1 MRPDE
6 FTIPCRQIR
15 QPATINLFKAMVL
28 LERHE
33 PGQPQATTI
42 QDALAQAGLA
52 DTLDIRTWRGWFG
65 DFPRRARRDSVAAM
79 DRYLDVMRDPA
90 RRAFPNASPTCRFF
104 RDLLE
109 GGLATDLLE
118 PTAAKQPDLA
128 LATRAQAYAPR
139 SALHLHLDAIEAAAM
154 SDGNDTVS
162 WEQLKALAATRI
174 LELLFARWSPRHG
187 TAFKWS
193 APAMELTMRGASH
206 AKPDDLRPSAQ
217 DADVRERFRY
227 RPHHPNWSLA
237 GIESDIAPTHVQR
250 LLLAISADT
259 HFLVDDRFKDWSL
272 DLVSAGIA
280 SHALAW
286 SDRFHTFG
294 VQFTTEMILWR
305 AIEGL
310 YFGNEPEDVVGH
322 ALADA
327 LDLIEANR
335 PVESIDT
342 LWRSREWYHQFLTS
356 LGINPTDVRELV
368 HRCWHVRPLKFHAE
382 RPSPH

>member
-6 FTIPCRQIR
+6 FTIPCREIR
-15 QPATINLFKAMVL
+15 QPAIINFFKAMVL
-28 LERHE
+28 KERHE
-33 PGQPQATTI
+33 PGLPQATAI
-42 QDALAQAGLA
+42 QDSLAQAGLA
-52 DTLDIRTWRGWFG
+52 DTLDMRTWRGWFG
-65 DFPRRARRDSVAAM
+65 DSPRRARRDSVAAL

-90 RRAFPNASPTCRFF
+90 RYAFPNASPTSQFF
-104 RDLLE
+104 RDMLE

-128 LATRAQAYAPR
+128 LAARAQAYAPR

-162 WEQLKALAATRI
+162 WEQLKGLAATRV

-187 TAFKWS
+187 TVFRHS
-193 APAMELTMRGASH
+193 TPAMELTRRGASH
-206 AKPDDLRPSAQ
+206 AKSDDPRSSDK
-217 DADVRERFRY
+217 DADVRERFRC
-227 RPHHPNWSLA
+227 RPCHPNWSLA

-250 LLLAISADT
+250 LLLVISADT
-259 HFLVDDRFKDWSL
+259 HFLVEDRFEAWSL

-280 SHALAW
+280 SYALAW

-294 VQFTTEMILWR
+294 VQFTPEMIFWK

-327 LDLIEANR
+327 LDLIEADR

-342 LWRSREWYHQFLTS
+342 LWRSREWYHRFLTS
-356 LGINPTDVRELV
+356 LGISLTNVRELV
-368 HRCWHVRPLKFHAE
+368 HRCWHVRPLTFHAK
-382 RPSPH
+382 RN